1 MEKKQINFTKDYYN
15 SIDYKRT
22 INTNFTQLVPQV
34 LPTQSLEVNISDF
47 FTQYNKLFYTIP
59 LSGSTQ
65 THEYLVKQSSAYLGL
80 DISPENVQAL
90 IDEITELREE
100 NLELTQEILDT
111 QNLLANITSSNGEV

>member
-1 MEKKQINFTKDYYN
+1 MEKKQINFTKEYYN

-22 INTNFTQLVPQV
+22 INTNFTQLVPEL

-47 FTQYNKLFYTIP
+47 FTHYNQLFYTIP

-111 QNLLANITSSNGEV
+111 QNLLANITSSNGGV